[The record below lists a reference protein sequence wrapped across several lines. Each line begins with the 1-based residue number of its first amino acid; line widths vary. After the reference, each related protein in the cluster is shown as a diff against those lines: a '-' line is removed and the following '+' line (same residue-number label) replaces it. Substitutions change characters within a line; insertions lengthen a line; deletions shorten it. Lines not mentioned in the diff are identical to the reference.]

1 MTTAYVSSPYRLV
14 FENFIRLR
22 NLLNVKINNSKPHT
36 MKTSIIDRGKKINES
51 KTFPFATS
59 FTSLIIIA
67 NTKYVP
73 KEPKKYR
80 PKSL

>member
-1 MTTAYVSSPYRLV
+1 
-14 FENFIRLR
+14 
-22 NLLNVKINNSKPHT
+22 

-73 KEPKKYR
+73 KEPKKIPPKKPITISTALYR
-80 PKSL
+80 PILTIKWHSSIEECLNWSC